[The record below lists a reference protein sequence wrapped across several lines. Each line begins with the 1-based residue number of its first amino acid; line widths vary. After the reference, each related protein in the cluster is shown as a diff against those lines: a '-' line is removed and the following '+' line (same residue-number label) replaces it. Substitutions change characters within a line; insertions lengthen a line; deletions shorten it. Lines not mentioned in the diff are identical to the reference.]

1 MNKVTHLLLTLL
13 TVAAF
18 FYTPAISAAVYKW
31 VDEKGNVHFTDKPPK
46 QVKATSEV
54 ISIKPKKNTSF
65 NFPTV
70 KNLNPIRNSAHV
82 DSKIVILEHL
92 SLEYESSSDN
102 KKVLGKTYRY
112 PREARRQVDGLRQ
125 SDEPSKSY
133 TCLQEGNLT
142 LNNAKYIFKKI
153 DFHRPFN
160 NAFKDNGYH
169 VAASKTFAMEEN
181 SQVDL
186 SLAAIVTDIRL
197 SHCGSRSASDL
208 FTFTQNAT
216 YIKVNWKV
224 FDNLARQ
231 TIYESTTE
239 GVDNHFNKP
248 PRFNGAAISAS
259 EAFQQ
264 ATFNLLAQQDFIDT
278 LKTNS
283 EFDKSLSDK
292 SYNLKN
298 INLVFGNSNAKF
310 VSKVDEIEKSSVTV
324 RTAGGHGSGFVISSS
339 GYVLTNHHVVSGSK
353 KLIVVMGGIEYDA
366 VVVRSNPARDIA
378 LLKLTQSLDIDPLHI
393 DTNKVSLGEE
403 IYVVGTPLDE
413 RLDFSISRGIISA
426 KRTFDK
432 QRFYQ
437 TDAAVNP
444 GNSGGPVF
452 NSSGNVIG
460 ITVSG
465 IFTKD
470 GGSKN
475 INYIIPILDAL
486 DSLTIERKE
495 G

>member
-1 MNKVTHLLLTLL
+1 MNKMAHLLLSLI
-13 TVAAF
+13 TVAAVF
-18 FYTPAISAAVYKW
+18 SAPVVSAKVYKW
-31 VDEKGNVHFTDKPPK
+31 VDENGDVHFTDKPPK
-46 QVKATSEV
+46 EVEATSEV
-54 ISIKPKKNTSF
+54 INIKSKKGAPV
-65 NFPTV
+65 NFPSV
-70 KNLNPIRNSAHV
+70 KNLSPIKNSTNA
-82 DSKIVILEHL
+82 DTKIVILEHL

-102 KKVLGKTYRY
+102 KIILGKTHQYTRS
-112 PREARRQVDGLRQ
+112 ARLQVEKLRQ
-125 SDEPSKSY
+125 SDDPSKSY
-133 TCLQEGNLT
+133 PCLQKGNLT
-142 LNNAKYIFKKI
+142 LNNAKYIFKKT
-153 DFHRPFN
+153 DFHAPFN
-160 NAFKDNGYH
+160 DAFKVNGYQ
-169 VAASKTFAMEEN
+169 VATGKTFALEE
-181 SQVDL
+181 SSRVDL
-186 SLAAIVTDIRL
+186 SLAAIVTDVRL
-197 SHCGSRSASDL
+197 SNCGSRSASDL

-239 GVDNHFNKP
+239 GVDDYFNKP
-248 PRFNGAAISAS
+248 PRYNGAAISAS
-259 EAFQQ
+259 KAFQQ
-264 ATFNLLAQQDFIDT
+264 ATSNLLAQQDFIDT
-278 LKTNS
+278 LKTNAA
-283 EFDKSLSDK
+283 FDKSLSDK
-292 SYNLKN
+292 AYKLKN
-298 INLVFGNSNAKF
+298 INLIYGNSKAKF

-324 RTAGGHGSGFVISSS
+324 RTAGSHGSGFVVSSS
-339 GYVLTNHHVVSGSK
+339 GYVLTNHHVISGSK
-353 KLIVVMGGIEYDA
+353 NLIVIMGGKEHDA

-393 DTNKVSLGEE
+393 NTNKVSLGEE

-452 NSSGNVIG
+452 NRSGNVIG

-475 INYIIPILDAL
+475 INYIIPILDAF
-486 DSLTIERKE
+486 DSLKIERKGE
-495 G
+495 